1 MKGDSEACVINEKV
15 LRVEIVE
22 TVQVGGVSIKWP
34 VFTLRRHALI
44 GQVVEKTTR

>member
-22 TVQVGGVSIKWP
+22 TMQVGVSIKWP

-44 GQVVEKTTR
+44 GQVAEKTTS